1 MSSDLKRG
9 AAQPPSARLTAPPS
23 TRALSS
29 SRGPSSLVLALLTLL
44 TLLAF
49 LGPLVAAA
57 APASAAPSPGAKI
70 ADALRTSPVYVDPS
84 YAESAV
90 PPARQKELAAQIRKT
105 GLPIKVALVPLAKGD
120 AFGGNPDTL
129 AAVVRDHLDDRGEEG
144 ILITTE
150 EWNDDIRGF
159 EWPGRKHQARDAV
172 GAVGLMDEFDDA
184 GLAEL
189 TAEAIRLI
197 ERGDGKATYDKATK
211 EMDKQLDD
219 DLSDHA
225 GDDPGAAGGAGD
237 SGRPAWSV
245 LVVAAVVAAALLT
258 GAALLVRSGHRR
270 RFRSGASAHP
280 RAPFAFPQ
288 AVFAAAHAADE
299 AELRRRAETEVL
311 TLGEAARAADAETTP
326 GLRRALDAYA
336 AAGTVLDSA
345 RGLPDLA
352 GVLALVTE
360 GRDAL
365 DGTPDPLPLCFFNP
379 LHGRA
384 SRTIVWRPLGHR
396 DQLRVSPCADCARA
410 VRERRAPEVL
420 TDTSETGP
428 GGVPLPYFEVDA
440 ATSVWA
446 ATGYGSLIGGGRGSD
461 GSDGGDDSADGLAR
475 RVARG
480 DFSRGRRG

>member
-1 MSSDLKRG
+1 MSNDLKRG
-9 AAQPPSARLTAPPS
+9 AARPSAAPTASP
-23 TRALSS
+23 ALSVLL
-29 SRGPSSLVLALLTLL
+29 PLLTVLTVLA
-44 TLLAF
+44 LLAF
-49 LGPLVAAA
+49 LGPLGATT
-57 APASAAPSPGAKI
+57 PASATPAPSPGKKI

-90 PPARQKELAAQIRKT
+90 PPARQKELAAQIRKA

-129 AAVVRDHLDDRGEEG
+129 AAVVRDHLGDRGAEG

-159 EWPGRKHQARDAV
+159 EWPGEEHQARDAV

-184 GLAEL
+184 GLGEL

-197 ERGDGKATYDKATK
+197 ERGDGKAEYKKATK
-211 EMDKQLDD
+211 ELDQQLDD

-225 GDDPGAAGGAGD
+225 DDSTGATSGSGRSGD
-237 SGRPAWSV
+237 SGRPVWPV
-245 LVVAAVVAAALLT
+245 LVIAVVVAAALLS

-270 RFRSGASAHP
+270 RSPSGPAARS

-311 TLGEAARAADAETTP
+311 TLGEAARAADTETTP
-326 GLRRALDAYA
+326 GLQRALDAYA

-365 DGTPDPLPLCFFNP
+365 AGTPDPLPLCFFNP

-384 SRTIVWRPLGHR
+384 ARTITWRPLGHR
-396 DQLRVSPCADCARA
+396 DQLRVAACADCARA

-420 TDTSETGP
+420 TDTSEAGP

-446 ATGYGSLIGGGRGSD
+446 ATGYGSFIGGG
-461 GSDGGDDSADGLAR
+461 DGGHSDAEDGLAR